1 MAKAYKK
8 NNLLDLYKKYLIY
21 TSYLYVMEQ
30 KLIFL

>member
-8 NNLLDLYKKYLIY
+8 NNPLDLYKKYLIY
-21 TSYLYVMEQ
+21 TSHLYVMEQ